1 MNTTTRKPANH
12 VLHLFLT
19 IITFGLWLPGWI
31 IAAMVGRK
39 ETVTTHNWV
48 APNLHYQVQGG
59 PGWSQRTGYVTGE
72 QGAPAYP
79 PVGTQQYNPY
89 SGTWS

>member
-12 VLHLFLT
+12 ALHLFLT

-39 ETVTTHNWV
+39 ETVTTCNWV
-48 APNLHYQVQGG
+48 APNLHQVPPYQQNY
-59 PGWSQRTGYVTGE
+59 PGQLFHE
-72 QGAPAYP
+72 YP
-79 PVGTQQYNPY
+79 SVGTQQYNPY
-89 SGTWS
+89 SGTWT

>member
-19 IITFGLWLPGWI
+19 VITFGLWLPGWI

-48 APNLHYQVQGG
+48 APNLHHQVQGD
-59 PGWSQRTGYVTGE
+59 PWARHHAAQGYSAGE
-72 QGAPAYP
+72 QGYP
-79 PVGTQQYNPY
+79 PVGTQQYNSY
-89 SGTWS
+89 SGTWG

>member
-48 APNLHYQVQGG
+48 APNLHHQVQGV
-59 PGWSQRTGYVTGE
+59 PTYPELQPVQR
-72 QGAPAYP
+72 
-79 PVGTQQYNPY
+79 PVPQYNPY
-89 SGTWS
+89 SGTWN